1 MRYRMSFYGQVQA
14 VGFRYTA
21 CHAAERYRL
30 TGWVRNEYDGSVS
43 AEVQGRECDIE
54 AWQLFIEQAR
64 YIVVEKVVKKEI
76 PEVAEERSF
85 GVKY

>member
-1 MRYRMSFYGQVQA
+1 MFHGWVQG
-14 VGFRYTA
+14 VGFRYRA
-21 CHAAERYRL
+21 SHAAAL
-30 TGWVRNEYDGSVS
+30 CGVTGWVKNEYDGSVS
-43 AEVQGRECDIE
+43 CEVQGRECDID

-64 YIVVEKVVKKEI
+64 FIVVEKVVKKEI